1 MTPGDNA
8 GHMSAILKFC
18 PLLIPGTIIIPGVTP
33 SHPDTVMRG
42 FVTIIT
48 RALSPAII
56 DWIGIDLPFTF
67 VADPGKVCSLFVL
80 F

>member
-56 DWIGIDLPFTF
+56 DWIGIDLPSTF